1 MIDDLSKLGAIA
13 VGGYVAIDCLSDDI
27 NSDISDYSEDGKFV
41 GDSDDLQSLTALGE
55 VEDSEHINSDEIVRD
70 ISARNEFLAM
80 HGYDSV
86 PEGYEV
92 HHIVPLSEGGADSSD
107 NMILVESDDHDK
119 ITATHARYYNWR

>member
-27 NSDISDYSEDGKFV
+27 NSDISYYSEDGKFV

-70 ISARNEFLAM
+70 ISAHNEFSM

-86 PEGYEV
+86 LKVTV
-92 HHIVPLSEGGADSSD
+92 HHIVPLSEGGADSPD

-119 ITATHARYYNWR
+119 ITAAHARYYNWR